1 MSGLYLAAAE
11 AAPFTLDPTTVE
23 ALTGATWHGARHAVT
38 IRGAVLDSRA
48 ARPGG
53 LFVAIQG
60 ERVDGHDFAATAV
73 GAGAVL
79 VLAQRPLALPVP
91 VLVAADPAAALLA
104 LAAEFRRRFT
114 GATWI
119 AVGGANGKTTTKDLL
134 AAACRGSGASVHV
147 TAGNLN
153 NHLGVPL
160 TILAT
165 PAGTRYAII
174 EVGTN
179 HPGEIAPLAAAV
191 QPDVAVVT
199 SIGPEHLEGFGDLAG
214 VAREEATLLA
224 ALPAGAPCFAGLH
237 GLPGHAAAH
246 GARVDDL
253 VALLTAP
260 AAGRALTLLDD
271 GSHPTGHGDAPAGRV
286 ASLSIRLDTPAGSAE
301 LPLPGAHNLSN
312 ATLAYRAAVAAG
324 VTPVQA
330 LAGLSRAVPSAGRC
344 QPKAW
349 GPHLIIDDTYNANPA
364 SMIAGLA
371 VLAGCPGERLAVLGR
386 MGELGTSEAEGHRQ
400 VGAEAARLGL
410 PLITV
415 RAPEMAAG
423 YRSAGGTDLVAAE
436 DHLAAT
442 TAVRARLVRRPVP
455 TTILVKASR
464 SQALERVVNA
474 LLTAPC

>member
-1 MSGLYLAAAE
+1 MSPVAIPLTD
-11 AAPFTLDPTTVE
+11 AAPFPLDPSTAE
-23 ALTGATWHGARHAVT
+23 SLTGGTWHGPRQGV
-38 IRGAVLDSRA
+38 ILRGAALDSRA
-48 ARPGG
+48 VRPGS
-53 LFVAIQG
+53 LFIAIRG
-60 ERVDGHDFAATAV
+60 ERVDGHDFAATAA
-73 GAGAVL
+73 GAGAAL
-79 VLAQRPLALPVP
+79 VVAQRPLDLPVP
-91 VLVAADPAAALLA
+91 VLVCADVPGALLA

-134 AAACRGSGASVHV
+134 AAACRGSGQPVHV

-153 NHLGVPL
+153 NHLGVPV

-165 PAGTRYAII
+165 PAGTRFAII

-191 QPDVAVVT
+191 APEVAVVT

-224 ALPAGAPCFAGLH
+224 ALPPGAPCFAGLH
-237 GLPGHAAAH
+237 GLAGHAAAH
-246 GARVDDL
+246 GTTVPAL

-260 AAGRALTLLDD
+260 ATGRRLELLDD
-271 GSHPTGHGDAPAGRV
+271 AVHPTGHGDAPTGRV
-286 ASLSIRLDTPAGSAE
+286 ASLSIRIDTPAGSAE

-324 VTPVQA
+324 VAPQEA

-344 QPKAW
+344 QPKPW
-349 GPHLIIDDTYNANPA
+349 GHHLVIDDTYNANPA

-371 VLAGCPGERLAVLGR
+371 VLANCPGERLAVLGR
-386 MGELGTSEAEGHRQ
+386 MGELGTNEVEGHRQ

-415 RAPEMAAG
+415 RAPEMATG
-423 YRSAGGTDLVAAE
+423 YRAAGGSRLVEAA

-442 TAVRARLVRRPVP
+442 AAVRAQLAHP
-455 TTILVKASR
+455 TTILIKASR
-464 SQALERVVNA
+464 SQALERVVEA
-474 LLTAPC
+474 LLLSPC

>member
-1 MSGLYLAAAE
+1 MSTVPVLLAEPAPFLLTPVEAE
-11 AAPFTLDPTTVE
+11 ALSGGV
-23 ALTGATWHGARHAVT
+23 WHGPRQPVT
-38 IRGAVLDSRA
+38 LRGAVLDSRA
-48 ARPGG
+48 VRPGCCFIA
-53 LFVAIQG
+53 LRG

-79 VLAQRPLALPVP
+79 VLAQRPLDLPVP
-91 VLVAADPAAALLA
+91 VLVCPDLPAALLA

-134 AAACRGSGASVHV
+134 AAACRGSGQPVHV

-153 NHLGVPL
+153 NHLGVPI

-165 PAGTRYAII
+165 PAQTRFAII

-191 QPDVAVVT
+191 APQVAIVT

-224 ALPAGAPCFAGLH
+224 ALPPGAPCFAGLH
-237 GLPGHAAAH
+237 GLAGHAAAH
-246 GARVDDL
+246 GTTVPAL

-260 AAGRALTLLDD
+260 AAGRNLTLFDD
-271 GSHPTGHGDAPAGRV
+271 AVHPTGHGQALTGRV
-286 ASLSIRLDTPAGSAE
+286 ASLAVRLDVSAGSAE

-312 ATLAYRAAVAAG
+312 ATLAFHAAVAAG
-324 VTPVQA
+324 VAPAEA

-344 QPKAW
+344 QPKPW
-349 GPHLIIDDTYNANPA
+349 GQHLLIDDTYNANPA

-386 MGELGTSEAEGHRQ
+386 MGELGTNEAEGHRQ

-423 YRSAGGTDLVAAE
+423 FRAAGGQDLVEAA
-436 DHLAAT
+436 DHAAAT
-442 TAVRARLVRRPVP
+442 AAVRTRLSHP
-455 TTILVKASR
+455 TTILIKASR
-464 SQALERVVNA
+464 SQALERVVEA
-474 LLTAPC
+474 LLSSPC

>member
-1 MSGLYLAAAE
+1 MNPVAIPLIE
-11 AAPFTLDPTTVE
+11 AAPFHLTPATAQ
-23 ALTGATWHGARHAVT
+23 ALTGGTWHGSQQAVT
-38 IRGAVLDSRA
+38 LRGAALDSRA
-48 ARPGG
+48 VRPGS
-53 LFVAIQG
+53 LFVAIRG
-60 ERVDGHDFAATAV
+60 ERVDGHDFAATAA
-73 GAGAVL
+73 GAGAAL
-79 VLAQRPLALPVP
+79 VLAQRPLDLPVP
-91 VLVAADPAAALLA
+91 VLVCADVPGALLA

-134 AAACRGSGASVHV
+134 AAACRGSGQPVHV

-153 NHLGVPL
+153 NHLGVPV

-165 PAGTRYAII
+165 PAGTRFAVI

-191 QPDVAVVT
+191 APEVAVVT

-214 VAREEATLLA
+214 VAREEAALLA
-224 ALPAGAPCFAGLH
+224 ALPPGAPCFAGLH
-237 GLPGHAAAH
+237 GLAGHAAAH
-246 GARVDDL
+246 GTTVPAL

-260 AAGRALTLLDD
+260 AAGRRLELLDD
-271 GSHPTGHGDAPAGRV
+271 VVHPTGHGHVPTGRV
-286 ASLSIRLDTPAGSAE
+286 ASLSIRLDTPEGSAE

-324 VTPVQA
+324 VAPQEA

-344 QPKAW
+344 QPKPW
-349 GPHLIIDDTYNANPA
+349 GHHLVIDDTYNANPA

-371 VLAGCPGERLAVLGR
+371 VLANCPGERLAVLGR
-386 MGELGTSEAEGHRQ
+386 MGELGTNEAEGHRQ

-410 PLITV
+410 PLISV

-423 YRSAGGTDLVAAE
+423 YRAAGGSRLVEAA
-436 DHLAAT
+436 DHQAAT
-442 TAVRARLVRRPVP
+442 AAVRAHLAHP
-455 TTILVKASR
+455 TTILIKASR
-464 SQALERVVNA
+464 SQALERVVEA
-474 LLTAPC
+474 LLLSPC